1 MKASYVQTTAILL
14 ALGGFHAHAA
24 HAAEAAAARTAPTDV
39 AAVVVT
45 GQFFDT
51 GAKSAMK
58 MNVPVLDTPYSV
70 ASYSDS
76 FVRSVDTTELA
87 NLYSYMTGVK
97 KAGNTGYDINL
108 RGFSSGGTDP
118 NAILVDGLPG
128 LTGRYNSPPTVGI
141 DRVELVKG
149 PMSVLY
155 GQMQPGGFVNMIT
168 KKPAAHAETMLQAR
182 GSTYAGDRLG
192 AFSRNGYVLDLDTT
206 GPVGADGKVR
216 FRVIGELS
224 NADKFRDFQYDHG
237 TYVAPMVSWDLDEAT
252 TLTAQFEYRNAR
264 SGFDVGLTAPNNDI
278 SLVAPITTVYQ
289 EPGNYRSEIGVSET
303 VFLDHEFAN
312 GLRWHTGARLVQYN
326 SDQKEISSTGAFFVA
341 GSGPD
346 SGWRVQRRARWLQTD
361 RKYNY
366 IDSSLTDAFTLFG
379 LENKAIVGV
388 TLGQYQ
394 IHENRLKFFNSTVR
408 NKTTGLCPAGGTCL
422 DISLYDPVYAQIPDF
437 DSLPATNSGL
447 ANQAR
452 LLTNRITKDWNAGLY
467 YSDLIRLTDT
477 LKVSLAGRTFS
488 EHQAFDEMRA
498 PGKAPVRRTFTRAIL
513 PSAGLLYQP
522 SKHWTAYVSYAESF
536 VPPDVTAQD
545 INGQNSFQ
553 PVEATQYE
561 AGLKTEGLWEGR
573 VTATLALFRI
583 NETNVLT
590 TFACDLGTCSQQ
602 VGEVRSDGME
612 FETNLRPLE
621 NWQVIFGYSHL
632 NARTIKNPTDPFQVG
647 KRRPNV
653 ADNSANIW
661 SRYDLPRGFGL
672 GLGVTYTGDREGV
685 QVTSSKPTRLDLP
698 AYTVVDAV
706 IYYEH
711 ANWQAN
717 LKFGNLLDE
726 RYYESAGA
734 TGPIQIAPGAPRNIT
749 VSLSARF

>member
-14 ALGGFHAHAA
+14 ALSAFSAHAA
-24 HAAEAAAARTAPTDV
+24 HAADAAPADV
-39 AAVVVT
+39 SAVVVT

-76 FVRSVDTTELA
+76 FVKSVDTTELA

-141 DRVELVKG
+141 ERVELVKG

-168 KKPAAHAETMLQAR
+168 KKPEAHAATEVEAR
-182 GSTYAGDRLG
+182 GSTYAGDHPS
-192 AFSRNGYVLDLDTT
+192 AFSRNGYVLSLDTT

-224 NADKFRDFQYDHG
+224 NTDKFRDFQYDHG
-237 TYVAPMVSWDLDEAT
+237 TYVAPMVSWDIDAST

-264 SGFDVGLTAPNNDI
+264 TSFDVGLAAPNNDI

-289 EPGNYRSEIGVSET
+289 EPGNYRSEIGTSET

-312 GLRWHTGARLVQYN
+312 GLKWHTGARLVQYN
-326 SDQKEISSTGAFFVA
+326 SDQKELSSTGTFFVA
-341 GSGPD
+341 GSGPN

-361 RKYNY
+361 RKYDY
-366 IDSSLTDAFTLFG
+366 IDSSLTDAFTFFG
-379 LENKAIVGV
+379 LDNKAIVGV
-388 TLGQYQ
+388 TLGRYD

-408 NKTTGLCPAGGTCL
+408 NKTTGLCPVGGTCL
-422 DISLYDPVYAQIPDF
+422 DIALYDPIHAQIPDF
-437 DSLPATNSGL
+437 DSLPATNPGL

-452 LLTNRITKDWNAGLY
+452 LLTNRITKDTNAGLY
-467 YSDLIRLTDT
+467 YSDLVSLTDT
-477 LKVSLAGRTFS
+477 LKLSLAGRTFGERQS
-488 EHQAFDEMRA
+488 FDEMRA
-498 PGKAPVRRTFTRAIL
+498 PGFAPKRRKFTRAIL
-513 PSAGLLYQP
+513 PSAGLLYEP
-522 SKHWTAYVSYAESF
+522 SRHWTAYVSYAESF
-536 VPPDVTAQD
+536 VPPDITAQD
-545 INGQNSFQ
+545 VNGQNTFQ
-553 PVEATQYE
+553 PVEAKQYE
-561 AGLKTEGLWEGR
+561 AGVKTEGLWDGR
-573 VTATLALFRI
+573 LTATLALFRI

-602 VGEVRSDGME
+602 VGEVRSDGVE
-612 FETNLRPLE
+612 FETNVRPLE
-621 NWQVIFGYSHL
+621 NWQIIFGYSHL
-632 NARTIKNPTDPFQVG
+632 NTRTLKDPTDPFQVG
-647 KRRPNV
+647 KRLPNV

-661 SRYDLPRGFGL
+661 SRYDLPNGLGF

-685 QVTSSKPTRLDLP
+685 QVTSNAPTRLDLP

-749 VSLSARF
+749 LSLSARF